1 MKIPWLESNYVFYKE
16 KIDNNILFNSVIF
29 QGYDDVGKFELALD
43 IALYYVKRSSVE
55 ESIDKIFII
64 KKEDGAKNIK
74 IDQVREVT
82 KKLHLTSNRKVV
94 IIKNAH
100 DLNNNS
106 SNALLKII
114 EEPTKNLIFLMTC
127 NDVSKL
133 LPTIKSRS
141 QISKCS
147 YQNFKNNEILKNYN
161 KLNLFQYLS
170 SDEKNFDQLL
180 DNFDINYDIE
190 NNLKGLLSNNLSI
203 SDFCKYEKDINI
215 SNLINFILFE
225 LKQLSVSLN
234 APTNSNF
241 SLLKPY
247 FKNTPLKNIIQMY
260 YKILTLKKNSDIIY
274 DKEIILYAIGKIF
287 KSYA

>member
-43 IALYYVKRSSVE
+43 IALYYVKQSSVE

-114 EEPTKNLIFLMTC
+114 EEPTKNLIFL
-127 NDVSKL
+127 
-133 LPTIKSRS
+133 
-141 QISKCS
+141 
-147 YQNFKNNEILKNYN
+147 IL
-161 KLNLFQYLS
+161 LS
-170 SDEKNFDQLL
+170 SFIAFFEDTGSKA
-180 DNFDINYDIE
+180 
-190 NNLKGLLSNNLSI
+190 
-203 SDFCKYEKDINI
+203 
-215 SNLINFILFE
+215 LIIPT
-225 LKQLSVSLN
+225 SL
-234 APTNSNF
+234 
-241 SLLKPY
+241 
-247 FKNTPLKNIIQMY
+247 
-260 YKILTLKKNSDIIY
+260 
-274 DKEIILYAIGKIF
+274 
-287 KSYA
+287 

>member
-43 IALYYVKRSSVE
+43 IALYYVKKSSLE

-74 IDQVREVT
+74 IDQIREVT

-147 YQNFKNNEILKNYN
+147 YKSFKNNEILKNYN

-170 SDEKNFDQLL
+170 SDEKNFNILL

-215 SNLINFILFE
+215 SNLLNLILFE
-225 LKQLSVSLN
+225 LKQLCLSINS
-234 APTNSNF
+234 PTNSNF

-247 FKNTPLKNIIQMY
+247 FKNTPLKNIIHMY
-260 YKILTLKKNSDIIY
+260 SKIITLKKNSDVIY

>member
-43 IALYYVKRSSVE
+43 IALYYVKQSSVE

-241 SLLKPY
+241 SLLNPY

-260 YKILTLKKNSDIIY
+260 YKIITLKKNSDIIY

>member
-43 IALYYVKRSSVE
+43 IALYYVKQSSVE

-234 APTNSNF
+234 TPTNSNF

>member
-43 IALYYVKRSSVE
+43 IALYYVKQSSVE

-215 SNLINFILFE
+215 SNLLNLILFE
-225 LKQLSVSLN
+225 LKQLCLSINS
-234 APTNSNF
+234 PTNSNF

-260 YKILTLKKNSDIIY
+260 SKIITLKKNSDVIY

>member
-114 EEPTKNLIFLMTC
+114 E
-127 NDVSKL
+127 D
-133 LPTIKSRS
+133 
-141 QISKCS
+141 
-147 YQNFKNNEILKNYN
+147 
-161 KLNLFQYLS
+161 
-170 SDEKNFDQLL
+170 
-180 DNFDINYDIE
+180 
-190 NNLKGLLSNNLSI
+190 
-203 SDFCKYEKDINI
+203 
-215 SNLINFILFE
+215 
-225 LKQLSVSLN
+225 
-234 APTNSNF
+234 
-241 SLLKPY
+241 
-247 FKNTPLKNIIQMY
+247 
-260 YKILTLKKNSDIIY
+260 
-274 DKEIILYAIGKIF
+274 
-287 KSYA
+287 

>member
-147 YQNFKNNEILKNYN
+147 YKNFKNNEILKNYN

-170 SDEKNFDQLL
+170 SDEKNFNQLL

-215 SNLINFILFE
+215 SNLIN
-225 LKQLSVSLN
+225 LN
-234 APTNSNF
+234 
-241 SLLKPY
+241 
-247 FKNTPLKNIIQMY
+247 
-260 YKILTLKKNSDIIY
+260 
-274 DKEIILYAIGKIF
+274 
-287 KSYA
+287 